1 MSRLEAIAA
10 GLYYPTPEPVVAA
23 VAHFVALPG
32 TGTVRILDPCA
43 GKGRALA
50 LLAHTIQRR
59 PGAEQRRQISGAMPQ
74 ATVELYGIEP
84 NVERAREAL
93 DPIPNLLVTSYF
105 TATLS
110 EGGFQLAFVNP
121 PYDTESADDVGVGG
135 AGPSGPSG
143 TTTKRSERLELRFL
157 RRTTNKLAA
166 DGVLVW
172 IVPQVRLR
180 EAAKHLAE
188 HYRDLACWR
197 FPDVPWRPPD
207 APDRPLTP
215 MYAAFS
221 QVALLGRRRR
231 VPVPADA
238 AMIACIERWATV
250 GADLAPLPL
259 EPLDERHHGI
269 TPAGASGNSIQREEE
284 TDLWP
289 PAAQRQRAQQ
299 RLVQGA
305 ETTALDGSIVA
316 SSTESSTDMNEPRF
330 ILPAALTPLR
340 YFLASTHD
348 PDAVAA
354 QISRPGAGV
363 WGERGY
369 VERHW
374 PDPDTADLGIGRPLA
389 PLRRGHL
396 ALLAAA
402 GIANGQEL
410 LGTDGRRLVVKGACR
425 KVTVREESE
434 ERDPTSGARVK
445 VTTETERFEVALWAI
460 DLETGDLIHVV

>member
-1 MSRLEAIAA
+1 MSRLEAIAT
-10 GLYYPTPEPVVAA
+10 GLYYPTPEPMVAA
-23 VAHFVALPG
+23 LARRITLPA
-32 TGTVRILDPCA
+32 TGTVRLLDPCV

-50 LLAHTIQRR
+50 LLADALQR
-59 PGAEQRRQISGAMPQ
+59 PPSAEQRRFGGAMPPP
-74 ATVELYGIEP
+74 AVELYGIEP
-84 NVERAREAL
+84 NLERAREAM
-93 DPIPNLLVTSYF
+93 DRIPNLLVTSYF

-121 PYDTESADDVGVGG
+121 PYDTDSDSGGG
-135 AGPSGPSG
+135 AASAGRAGQPG
-143 TTTKRSERLELRFL
+143 TTGKNERLEVRFL

-172 IVPQVRLR
+172 VVPQVRLH

-197 FPDVPWRPPD
+197 FPDMPWRPPD

-238 AMIACIERWATV
+238 ETLASIERWAAL

-259 EPLDERHHGI
+259 DGKTVRAGTDRDWDERDSTVAASDTDAVRREGDANSSAV
-269 TPAGASGNSIQREEE
+269 TPER
-284 TDLWP
+284 D
-289 PAAQRQRAQQ
+289 
-299 RLVQGA
+299 
-305 ETTALDGSIVA
+305 D
-316 SSTESSTDMNEPRF
+316 PRF
-330 ILPAALTPLR
+330 LLPAALVPLR
-340 YFLASTHD
+340 YFLASTFD

-374 PDPDTADLGIGRPLA
+374 PDPDVADLGIGRPLA

-410 LGTDGRRLVVKGACR
+410 VGTDGRRLVVKGACR
-425 KVTVREESE
+425 KVTVREETE
-434 ERDPTSGARVK
+434 ERDPNGARVR

-460 DLETGDLIHVV
+460 DLETGAVIHVV

>member
-10 GLYYPTPEPVVAA
+10 GLYYPTPEPVVS
-23 VAHFVALPG
+23 ALAQLIKLPP
-32 TGTVRILDPCA
+32 TGTVRLLDPCA

-50 LLAHTIQRR
+50 LLAEAMRR
-59 PGAEQRRQISGAMPQ
+59 PPRADRQHLDGGTTPLPM
-74 ATVELYGIEP
+74 TFELYGIEP
-84 NVERAREAL
+84 NLERAREAL
-93 DPIPNLLVTSYF
+93 DRIPNLLVTSYF

-121 PYDTESADDVGVGG
+121 PYDSDGN
-135 AGPSGPSG
+135 SG
-143 TTTKRSERLELRFL
+143 TPGARLAGQAGQASLTGTAGKSERLEMRFL

-207 APDRPLTP
+207 APDRPLAP
-215 MYAAFS
+215 MYEAFS
-221 QVALLGRRRR
+221 QVVLLGRRRR

-238 AMIACIERWATV
+238 ATLTTIERWATM

-259 EPLDERHHGI
+259 PADESRDND
-269 TPAGASGNSIQREEE
+269 PGNSAA
-284 TDLWP
+284 
-289 PAAQRQRAQQ
+289 PAARASD
-299 RLVQGA
+299 
-305 ETTALDGSIVA
+305 DGVA
-316 SSTESSTDMNEPRF
+316 QTDEVRF
-330 ILPAALTPLR
+330 VLPAALTSLR
-340 YFLASTHD
+340 YFLAATFD

-354 QISRPGAGV
+354 QISRPGEGI

-374 PDPDTADLGIGRPLA
+374 PDPDAADLGIGRPLA

-410 LGTDGRRLVVKGACR
+410 LGADGRRLVVKGACR
-425 KVTVREESE
+425 KVIVREEGE
-434 ERDPTSGARVK
+434 ERDPTSGERVS

-460 DLETGDLIHVV
+460 ELETGEVIHVV